1 MEKYKEKLRSDAQ
14 QLAEY
19 ADNSEYLTR
28 AFFHIFGKKL
38 LEEGYVDCSYILGAL
53 GKGTY
58 YSRLKAQDSAL
69 YTLYAGSCITS
80 ENLEIM
86 INYMSSIIGTQDRG
100 LTPLEEEALVFWI
113 FLPYLGV

>member
-19 ADNSEYLTR
+19 ADTSEYLTR

-38 LEEGYVDCSYILGAL
+38 LAEGYVDCSYILGAL

-58 YSRLKAQDSAL
+58 YSRLRHRIPLFIPCMQAAAL
-69 YTLYAGSCITS
+69 PPKTWKS
-80 ENLEIM
+80 
-86 INYMSSIIGTQDRG
+86 
-100 LTPLEEEALVFWI
+100 
-113 FLPYLGV
+113 